1 MINLLSA
8 LAQAKSQ
15 IKPVQ
20 KSQKNGYG
28 NFSYATLSDI
38 LSSVE
43 PVLLKNGLVITFST
57 ADDNLIC
64 TLWHVASAEKM
75 ETVSDLNQYLESNHK
90 KMNKAQLMGAAITYA
105 KKAALCNLLS
115 LSYQEDD
122 PDSWGAAKEDT
133 INTVD
138 TVATVAKEDTDTISK
153 EDLQAI
159 KALMR
164 DKEIPAPAAL
174 AIARTVCKRRL
185 KDSTEI
191 KKSQLA
197 EVIAALEKNFAK

>member
-20 KSQKNGYG
+20 KTQKNGYG

-38 LSSVE
+38 LSAVE
-43 PVLLKNGLVITFST
+43 PVLLKNGLVVTFST
-57 ADDNLIC
+57 SGDNLIC
-64 TLWHVASAEKM
+64 TLWHVASAEKL
-75 ETVSDLNQYLESNHK
+75 ETTSDLQQYLESTHK
-90 KMNKAQLMGAAITYA
+90 KMNKAQLLGAAITYA

-122 PDSWGAAKEDT
+122 PDSWSAAIKEDT
-133 INTVD
+133 DTVD
-138 TVATVAKEDTDTISK
+138 TVAKEDTDTVSK

-159 KALMR
+159 IKVMR

-191 KKSQLA
+191 KKSQLQ
-197 EVIAALEKNFAK
+197 EVIAALEKSFAK